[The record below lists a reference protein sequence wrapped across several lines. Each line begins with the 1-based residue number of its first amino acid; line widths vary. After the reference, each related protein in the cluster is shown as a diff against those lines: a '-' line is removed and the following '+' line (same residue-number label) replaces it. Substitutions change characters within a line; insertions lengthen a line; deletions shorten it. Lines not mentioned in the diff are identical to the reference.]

1 MHSPP
6 VKAAPCNWRRRVTP
20 EAPGGGIAGRGGGRM
35 SHSNHVPDRLRGQ
48 VVIVTGGT
56 KGIGRGIA
64 ERLALEGARVV
75 ITGRD
80 RAAGEETVRAVEEM
94 VAGGAP
100 QPASGDRSPAEG
112 GSATGGRAASD
123 TPAGNR
129 GAGDHP
135 VSRGDCRHIVSD
147 NADPANIRAVV
158 DEVLG
163 AYGRIDALV
172 NNAATMER
180 ETLLSTEPEFLER
193 VLRINLVGAAEFCRQ
208 VMPSMIERGDGHIVN
223 IGSTHA
229 WSGLE
234 DLFAYSISKGALLT
248 LTHHIARNYAGRG
261 IRANW
266 VTVGW
271 VKTPGEIDVWA
282 RQGRDERWI
291 ERKAGEVVPM
301 GRLQKPEE
309 MGAAVAFLLS
319 PDAGQITGTELDV
332 TGGLR
337 V

>member
-6 VKAAPCNWRRRVTP
+6 VKAAPCNA

-35 SHSNHVPDRLRGQ
+35 SDSTHVAGRLSGQ

-80 RAAGEETVRAVEEM
+80 RAAGEETVRAIEEM

-100 QPASGDRSPAEG
+100 RSSAGDRAPAE
-112 GSATGGRAASD
+112 SAPATGGRAASD
-123 TPAGNR
+123 TPA
-129 GAGDHP
+129 AGDRAP
-135 VSRGDCRHIVSD
+135 DGDGATARGDCRHIVSD

-193 VLRINLVGAAEFCRQ
+193 VLRINLVGAVEFCRQ
-208 VMPSMIERGDGHIVN
+208 VMPSMIERGEGHIVN

-229 WSGLE
+229 WSGME

-282 RQGRDERWI
+282 KQGRDEQWI
-291 ERKAGEVVPM
+291 EQKASEMVPL
-301 GRLQKPEE
+301 GRLQTPEE
-309 MGAAVAFLLS
+309 MAAAVAFLLS
-319 PDAGQITGTELDV
+319 PDAGQITDTELDV